1 MNLLEKFREINEVWI
16 LDFKDPKK
24 EQNYCTEISNR
35 FTNYFE
41 KHNLELVDCFD
52 IEEDCYLISHPKY
65 NAKKY
70 ESSDDIPFSKVVR
83 FEEFLIIVGQVKID
97 DLVKIKPFY

>member
-24 EQNYCTEISNR
+24 EQNHCTEISNR

-41 KHNLELVDCFD
+41 KHNLELVDYFNV
-52 IEEDCYLISHPKY
+52 EGDCYEISHPKY
-65 NAKKY
+65 N
-70 ESSDDIPFSKVVR
+70 SSLTRPPNKPVMLANNSFFVAIAIFSS
-83 FEEFLIIVGQVKID
+83 FGSIIV
-97 DLVKIKPFY
+97 